1 MADKVWLPDASHGF
15 LLGKIVEF
23 ADEGPVVQPVD
34 RYGVQIGRI
43 LGPPGLGRIQNI

>member
-1 MADKVWLPDASHGF
+1 MADKVWLPDASQGF

-34 RYGVQIGRI
+34 RYNHTVFTEFVMM
-43 LGPPGLGRIQNI
+43 